1 MIFEPYLMKRYLSLD
16 PKPHNKL
23 AVEIA
28 ETIKEFYPVGVSR
41 ESPEYNAHPGVIK
54 MNEIMEDNILNNK
67 NYKER
72 WGTFLK
78 KMGKDLKKSTE
89 NLRSTTYGI
98 GPSFS
103 ADLILENYED
113 DAIIR
118 VKKLSFAISLIG
130 PFYTVYGIDETGIKE
145 KDHEFGG
152 AYRAINVITVSPF
165 KEFEKDFNY
174 VQQQIEH
181 RFANYKFVPIKMS
194 LAEVKGLY
202 HHYLENAKVHNAL
215 FNHLFDLYDT
225 SFGHTRGDTHYGYG
239 ESNIKVTLSPPPS
252 SH

>member
-1 MIFEPYLMKRYLSLD
+1 MKRYLSLD
-16 PKPHNKL
+16 TKHNNKL
-23 AVEIA
+23 VAEIA
-28 ETIKEFYPVGVSR
+28 ETIKEFYPIGIGR

-67 NYKER
+67 NFRER

-78 KMGKDLKKSTE
+78 KLRKDLKKSADD
-89 NLRSTTYGI
+89 LHSTTYGV

-113 DAIIR
+113 DALTR
-118 VKKLSFAISLIG
+118 VKRLSFAVSLIA
-130 PFYTVYGIDETGIKE
+130 PFYTVYGVDETGIKE

-174 VQQQIEH
+174 LQQQIEKQ
-181 RFANYKFVPIKMS
+181 FTGYKFVPITMS
-194 LAEVKGLY
+194 LTEVKGLY
-202 HHYLENAKVHNAL
+202 HHYLQDAKIHNAL

-225 SFGHTRGDTHYGYG
+225 SFGHTRGDTLYGYG
-239 ESNIKVTLSPPPS
+239 ESNIKVTLSPPPP